1 MDLKVETR
9 EILGRKVNSL
19 RRQGFLPAEL
29 YGHGVSNL
37 HLAVNAKD
45 FEKVYKEAGENTVI
59 NVIVNGVAKPALIY
73 DVQLHP
79 LHGTIETVDLYEVKM
94 DEKIETAVPLEF
106 TGESAVVKDG
116 LGVFIKAMDEIEI
129 EALPGDIPSKIT
141 VDISHLLNV
150 GDSIYVKDL
159 PATDKFKFTVDPETV
174 VASIAELA
182 KEEVVEA
189 EVTPDQVVV
198 ETEEKK
204 AEREA
209 AKSAGEDEVKA

>member
-1 MDLKVETR
+1 METR
-9 EILGRKVNSL
+9 EILGKKVNSL

-29 YGHGVSNL
+29 YGRGVSNL

-79 LHGTIETVDLYEVKM
+79 LRGTIETIDLYEVKM
-94 DEKIETAVPLEF
+94 DEEIETAVPLEF

-141 VDISHLLNV
+141 VDISRLLNV
-150 GDSIYVKDL
+150 GDSVYVKDL
-159 PATDKFKFTVDPETV
+159 PATGRFKFTVDSETV

-182 KEEVVEA
+182 KEEIVEV
-189 EVTPDQVVV
+189 EITPNQVIV

-209 AKSAGEDEVKA
+209 AKSAGKDEVKA